1 MKKVAILLALVIFLG
16 AGIGAVANLKDNFAV
31 TYNAQQ
37 VGTDAAKLFDEAK
50 ASNWEKF
57 ESDKH
62 PSDKAEGERNLPEN
76 PDGIASIIVTTDLSE
91 TESINDVAP
100 IVFDYRG
107 YDTMGESFILL
118 TAIAGSFIILKN
130 MKGREEEADDE

>member
-31 TYNAQQ
+31 TYNAQE
-37 VGTDAAKLFDEAK
+37 VGTDAYALTQDYEQYESEKNPDEK
-50 ASNWEKF
+50 DDS
-57 ESDKH
+57 
-62 PSDKAEGERNLPEN
+62 ERNLPEN

-91 TESINDVAP
+91 TEAINDVAP

-130 MKGREEEADDE
+130 VKGREEEADDE

>member
-16 AGIGAVANLKDNFAV
+16 AGIGAVTNLKENFAV
-31 TYNAQQ
+31 TYNAQE
-37 VGTDAAKLFDEAK
+37 VGTDAYELFQNYEEFQ
-50 ASNWEKF
+50 SEL
-57 ESDKH
+57 H
-62 PSDKAEGERNLPEN
+62 PDQKEEGERNLPEN

-91 TESINDVAP
+91 TEAINDVAP

>member
-31 TYNAQQ
+31 TYNAQE
-37 VGTDAAKLFDEAK
+37 VGTDAAKLVDDYTE
-50 ASNWEKF
+50 F
-57 ESDKH
+57 ESDKN
-62 PSDKAEGERNLPEN
+62 PDEKAESERKLPDA

>member
-16 AGIGAVANLKDNFAV
+16 AGIGAVANLKDNFTV
-31 TYNAQQ
+31 TYNAQE
-37 VGTDAAKLFDEAK
+37 VGTDAYALTQDYEQYESEKNPDEK
-50 ASNWEKF
+50 
-57 ESDKH
+57 D
-62 PSDKAEGERNLPEN
+62 EGERKLPEN

-91 TESINDVAP
+91 TEAINDVAP

>member
-31 TYNAQQ
+31 TYNAQE
-37 VGTDAAKLFDEAK
+37 VGTDAAALAK
-50 ASNWEKF
+50 DYKQY
-57 ESDKH
+57 ESDKN
-62 PSDKAEGERNLPEN
+62 PDEKAENERNLPEN
-76 PDGIASIIVTTDLSE
+76 PDGIASIIVTTNLSE
-91 TESINDVAP
+91 TEAINDVAP

-130 MKGREEEADDE
+130 MKGREEEAEDE

>member
-31 TYNAQQ
+31 TYNAQE
-37 VGTDAAKLFDEAK
+37 VGTDAYELTKDYE
-50 ASNWEKF
+50 SF
-57 ESDKH
+57 ESDKN
-62 PSDKAEGERNLPEN
+62 PDDKTEGERKLPDE

-91 TESINDVAP
+91 TEAINDVAP

>member
-31 TYNAQQ
+31 TYNAQE
-37 VGTDAAKLFDEAK
+37 VGTDAYALTKDYEL
-50 ASNWEKF
+50 F
-57 ESDKH
+57 ESELDPDEK
-62 PSDKAEGERNLPEN
+62 SESERKLPEN

-91 TESINDVAP
+91 TEAINDVAP

-118 TAIAGSFIILKN
+118 TAIAGSYIILKN

>member
-16 AGIGAVANLKDNFAV
+16 AGIGAVANLKENFEV
-31 TYNAQQ
+31 TYNAQK
-37 VGTDAAKLFDEAK
+37 VGTDANALYQDYL
-50 ASNWEKF
+50 SY
-57 ESDKH
+57 ESDKN
-62 PSDKAEGERNLPEN
+62 PDEKAESERNLPEN

-91 TESINDVAP
+91 TEAINDVAP